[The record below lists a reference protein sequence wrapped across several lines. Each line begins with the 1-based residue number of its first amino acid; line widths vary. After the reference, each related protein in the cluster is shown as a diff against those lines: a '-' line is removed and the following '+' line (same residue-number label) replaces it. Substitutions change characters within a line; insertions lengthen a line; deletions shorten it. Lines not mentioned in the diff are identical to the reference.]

1 VKLLVVYQ
9 DKINERT
16 ETDALLLLYVSFL
29 NMFILFDSTSFIV
42 IIVFKKFEFNRLKDK
57 KNKYS
62 LIIIDTNM
70 WFISRCISVDSL
82 NSCFQQQ
89 KNKMSYDFG
98 LCNEGADI
106 FPIR

>member
-1 VKLLVVYQ
+1 
-9 DKINERT
+9 
-16 ETDALLLLYVSFL
+16 
-29 NMFILFDSTSFIV
+29 MFILFDSTSFIV
-42 IIVFKKFEFNRLKDK
+42 IIVFKKLEFNRLKDK

-98 LCNEGADI
+98 LCNEEADI
-106 FPIR
+106 FSIR